1 MAADVTVVGTGRMGA
16 AMVER
21 LRGAGHPVTVFNR
34 GRQRAEDLAARTGA
48 TVAGTP
54 REAAAAAD
62 FVIVSL
68 ADDAAV
74 RDTYAGPDGLVAGL
88 RPGAVVLEAST
99 VAPQTVKELGDP
111 VERAGATLLDAPV
124 SGSVP
129 VVQRGELTFMVGG
142 DAGALGRAR
151 PVLAPLATEVVHLGA
166 LGTGAAM
173 KLAVNAV
180 VFGLNQALSEALVL
194 AERAGIDREAAYRVF
209 AASAVA
215 APYVRYKRDAFE
227 HPDGTPVAFM
237 LDLVVKDLALIGALA
252 AETGAPMAQ
261 SDTNRRVVREAVEAG
276 YGARDISAVADYL
289 RAIDGDHA
297 P

>member
-1 MAADVTVVGTGRMGA
+1 MAAHVSVVGTGRMGA
-16 AMVER
+16 AMVAR

-34 GRQRAEDLAARTGA
+34 TRQRADEVAARTGA
-48 TVAGTP
+48 TVADTP
-54 REAAAAAD
+54 RGAAEAAE
-62 FVIVSL
+62 FVLVSL
-68 ADDAAV
+68 ADDGAV
-74 RDTYAGPDGLVAGL
+74 ARAYAGPDGLVAGL

-99 VAPQTVKELGDP
+99 VAPQTVKALGGP
-111 VERAGATLLDAPV
+111 VAERGATLLDAPV

-129 VVQRGELTFMVGG
+129 VVERGELTFMVGG
-142 DAGALGRAR
+142 DPAALDRAR
-151 PVLAPLATEVVHLGA
+151 PVLAPLSAEVVHLGD

-194 AERAGIDREAAYRVF
+194 AERAGVDREAAYRVF

-237 LDLVVKDLALIGALA
+237 LDLVAKDLALIGALA
-252 AETGAPMAQ
+252 AETDSRMAQ
-261 SDTNRRVVREAVEAG
+261 ADTNRRIVAEAVEAG
-276 YGARDISAVADYL
+276 WGARDISAVAEYL
-289 RAIDGDHA
+289 REG
-297 P
+297 